1 MEAGVIFK
9 GRQIL
14 VPPSMQKD
22 ILKQLHSGHQGV
34 EKTRRLARESVYWVK
49 MNSDI
54 ENTCKSCESCQEQ
67 PDANRREPLLPHCLP
82 ARPWQCIAT
91 DLFQILDRHYLLTVD
106 RYNKYP
112 LVDDIA
118 VPITSRSVADKLSQY
133 CSMFGRP
140 DQISTDNGPQ
150 YTGQA
155 FKTFTETWGITH
167 VTSYPHYARSNGLA
181 ERYVRYIKGTLKKS
195 SDMKLAL
202 LNTRATPVDAKLP
215 SPAEMLM
222 GRPLTTLL
230 PSSSEPGTE
239 KHRYRMQERQ
249 TAMKD
254 QHNKSSRKEDLSS
267 RYTGQA
273 VRILH
278 HQRKTWCPGKIVS
291 KCNEPRSYVV
301 ETSNGTRLRRNRAH
315 LRELVASP
323 AKTVRFSDEPAR
335 PTRFSDEPARPT
347 QIVQQNVSDQPDTVD
362 EADSQSGKEET
373 THLRKYACVN
383 AASPSWTPSWIT
395 QNAQ

>member
-1 MEAGVIFK
+1 
-9 GRQIL
+9 
-14 VPPSMQKD
+14 MQTAK
-22 ILKQLHSGHQGV
+22 ITCTGSEEVWQATTGNTV
-34 EKTRRLARESVYWVK
+34 SVQVVSPTHFIHNFSRKRGWSV
-49 MNSDI
+49 S
-54 ENTCKSCESCQEQ
+54 
-67 PDANRREPLLPHCLP
+67 PHCPFLTTLP
-82 ARPWQCIAT
+82 
-91 DLFQILDRHYLLTVD
+91 
-106 RYNKYP
+106 
-112 LVDDIA
+112 
-118 VPITSRSVADKLSQY
+118 Y

-140 DQISTDNGPQ
+140 DKISTDNGPQ

-195 SDMKLAL
+195 SGMKLAL

-239 KHRYRMQERQ
+239 KHRDRMQERQ
-249 TAMKD
+249 TTMKD
-254 QHNKSSRKEDLSS
+254 QHNKSSRKEDLPS

-278 HQRKTWCPGKIVS
+278 HQRNTWCPGKIVS

-323 AKTVRFSDEPAR
+323 AKTVRFSEEPAHPTRFSDEPARPTRFSDEPARPTRFSDEPARPTRFSDEPARPTRFSDEPAR

-347 QIVQQNVSDQPDTVD
+347 QIVQQHVSDQPDTVD
-362 EADSQSGKEET
+362 EADSQSGNKKT
-373 THLRKYACVN
+373 LT
-383 AASPSWTPSWIT
+383 IT
-395 QNAQ
+395 IAQV